1 MNLELTEDQ
10 KMIQESIRRFAES
23 EVKPRAAELD
33 EKCEFPWSAVKGL
46 SELGM
51 MGMFVETEYGGSGL
65 DYVSGTI
72 AIEEIARH
80 DASLALT
87 LASHNSLCIGHIRV
101 AGSEEQKKKWLPDLA
116 AGKKLGAWGLTE
128 PNSGSDAS
136 GMLTTAVKDG
146 DSWVINGSKIFITQ
160 GTVGDVFVVLAK
172 TDGDRAQHGIS
183 AFILEKGMRGFTQK
197 GMHGKLGMRASDTAE
212 LYMEN
217 VIVPAENLLGNL
229 NEGFIDT
236 LQVLD
241 AGRIG
246 IGALA
251 VGIGRG
257 ALEESRNY
265 ALDRKQFGK
274 PIGDFQAIQ
283 WMLADIA
290 TEIDAARL
298 MVRRA
303 AWTGDH
309 GLPLTL
315 ASSQAKLFASEAAT
329 RAAMKAIQ
337 IHGGYGYTREFPV
350 ERYLRDA
357 KLLEIGEGT
366 SEVQRLVIARRILS
380 S

>member
-1 MNLELTEDQ
+1 MNLELTDDQ
-10 KMIQESIRRFAES
+10 RMIQENLRRFSES
-23 EVKPRAAELD
+23 EVKPRASALD
-33 EKCEFPWSAVKGL
+33 ESCEFPWDAVREL
-46 SELGM
+46 SNLGI
-51 MGMFVETEYGGSGL
+51 MGMFVEPEYGGSGL

-87 LASHNSLCIGHIRV
+87 IASHNSLCIGHIRV
-101 AGSEEQKKKWLPDLA
+101 AGTEAQKKKWLPDLA

-136 GMLTTAVKDG
+136 GMLTTAVKTG
-146 DSWVINGSKIFITQ
+146 DSWTINGSKIFITQ
-160 GTVGDVFVVLAK
+160 GTVGEVFVILAK
-172 TDGDRAQHGIS
+172 TDSQKAQHGIS
-183 AFILEKGMRGFTQK
+183 AFILEKGMPGFSQK
-197 GMHGKLGMRASDTAE
+197 SMHGKLGMRSSDTAE
-212 LYMEN
+212 LHMEN
-217 VIVPAENLLGNL
+217 VVIPQDNLLGHL
-229 NEGFIDT
+229 NAGFIDT
-236 LQVLD
+236 LKVLD
-241 AGRIG
+241 GGRIG
-246 IGALA
+246 IGALG
-251 VGIGRG
+251 VGIARG

-283 WMLADIA
+283 WMLADMA
-290 TEIDAARL
+290 TELDASRM

-303 AWTGDH
+303 AWTGDK

-315 ASSQAKLFASEAAT
+315 AASQAKLFASETAV
-329 RAAMKAIQ
+329 RSSMKAIQ